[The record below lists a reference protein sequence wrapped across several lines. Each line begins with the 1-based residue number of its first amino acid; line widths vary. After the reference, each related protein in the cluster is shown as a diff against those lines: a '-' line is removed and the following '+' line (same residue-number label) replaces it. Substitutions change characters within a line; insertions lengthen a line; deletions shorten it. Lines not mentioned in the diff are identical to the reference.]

1 MPRLNDIK
9 ETVQQVAEAISFAV
23 GLETEIVDH
32 ELTIVGG
39 TGDYQKKLGEKEELG
54 KLESNF
60 LYARVLREGK
70 TVFVK
75 EALQDMNYDPL
86 TKLGKRRELAEIC
99 TPIVFEGKTIG
110 VIGLV
115 AFTREQQQHLLI
127 EREQLKL
134 FVERMADLLGAKAAE
149 QMMMRRME
157 QTRQEMT
164 TILETIHEGMLAVDR
179 HGVVE
184 YCNSNAATLLKT
196 TSQGL
201 VGQQLASL
209 MPGTAALEVLETG
222 EGYTEQEEILRTGP
236 HYFHFIVT
244 AKPMMEA
251 DHIRGMVISFRDIV
265 EARKLVYNLSEMSIT
280 FTFEDIIGHSE
291 KMQRAKLRAQQVAM
305 GASTVLIT
313 GESGTGK
320 ELFAR
325 AIHYASD
332 RRKGPFITVNC
343 GAIPETLL
351 ESELFGYEK
360 GAFTGARDKGKV
372 GKFELADSGTIFLD
386 EMGDMPLH
394 LQVKLLHVL
403 QNRRFERVGGN
414 KTIQVDV
421 RVITATNR
429 NLEEMMLE
437 KLFREDLYYRISVIP
452 LHLPSLRERREDIIE
467 LSRHF
472 LEKYNGFMN
481 KKIEGF
487 SPQVQQMFMNYTW
500 PGNVRELENAV
511 EYGVNM
517 TFSKEIK
524 MEAVPPKLQQLT
536 SEEGSYL
543 YGSSLQDIIKAKEK
557 DVLERKLK
565 EHGSSHDSKLAIARD
580 LGVSRATLYRK
591 LAEHHL
597 SQM

>member
-1 MPRLNDIK
+1 MPRLTDIK
-9 ETVQQVAEAISFAV
+9 ETTQQVAEAISLAV

-39 TGDYQKKLGEKEELG
+39 TGLYENRLGEKEELG

-75 EALQDMNYDPL
+75 EALRDMNYDPL
-86 TKLGKRRELAEIC
+86 TRLGKRQELAEIC
-99 TPIVFEGKTIG
+99 TPIISGDKIIG

-115 AFTREQQQHLLI
+115 AFTKEQQRHLLI
-127 EREQLKL
+127 EREQLKP

-149 QMMMRRME
+149 HMMMNRLE
-157 QTRQEMT
+157 QTREEMA
-164 TILETIHEGMLAVDR
+164 TILETIHEGMLAVDSKGIIE
-179 HGVVE
+179 H
-184 YCNSNAATLLKT
+184 CNSNAAALLKKKPEELRN
-196 TSQGL
+196 QPL
-201 VGQQLASL
+201 EAV
-209 MPGTAALEVLETG
+209 MPGTGALEVLKTG
-222 EGYTEQEEILRTGP
+222 EGYTEQEEILKTGS

-244 AKPMMEA
+244 VKPMMS
-251 DHIRGMVISFRDIV
+251 DHQIRGMVISFRDIV

-280 FTFEDIIGHSE
+280 YTFEDIIGDSE
-291 KMQRAKLRAQQVAM
+291 KMRKAKMRAQQVAM

-386 EMGDMPLH
+386 EIGDMPLH

-452 LHLPSLRERREDIIE
+452 LHLPPLRERREDILV
-467 LSRHF
+467 LSRYF
-472 LEKYNGFMN
+472 LNKYNGFMN
-481 KKIEGF
+481 KKIEDF
-487 SPQVQQMFMNYTW
+487 SQNVQQLFMKYGW

-517 TFSKEIK
+517 TFSKEIQLD
-524 MEAVPPKLQQLT
+524 AVPPKLQHLT
-536 SEEGSYL
+536 TDSGARFFGSTL
-543 YGSSLQDIIKAKEK
+543 QDLVKSTEKEILLQKIREYGSSHE
-557 DVLERKLK
+557 
-565 EHGSSHDSKLAIARD
+565 SKLIIARE

-591 LAEHHL
+591 LAEHHI
-597 SQM
+597 S

>member
-1 MPRLNDIK
+1 MPRLTNIK
-9 ETVQQVAEAISFAV
+9 ETTQQVAEAISLAV

-39 TGDYQKKLGEKEELG
+39 TGYYEKRLGEKEELG

-75 EALQDMNYDPL
+75 EALRDMNYDPL
-86 TKLGKRRELAEIC
+86 TRLGKRQELAEIC
-99 TPIVFEGKTIG
+99 TPIISGDRIIG

-127 EREQLKL
+127 EKEQLKP
-134 FVERMADLLGAKAAE
+134 FVERMAELLGAKAAE
-149 QMMMRRME
+149 YMMINRLE
-157 QTRQEMT
+157 QTREEMT
-164 TILETIHEGMLAVDR
+164 IILETIHEGMVAVDSQ
-179 HGVVE
+179 GVIE
-184 YCNSNAATLLKT
+184 YCNSNAAALLKK
-196 TSQGL
+196 SPEEL
-201 VGQQLASL
+201 VKQPLESV
-209 MPGTAALEVLETG
+209 MPGTGALEVLKTG
-222 EGYTEQEEILRTGP
+222 EGYTEQEEILKTGS

-244 AKPMMEA
+244 AKPMISEH
-251 DHIRGMVISFRDIV
+251 HIRGMVISFRDIV

-280 FTFEDIIGHSE
+280 YTFDDIIGDSE
-291 KMQRAKLRAQQVAM
+291 KMQKAKMRAQQVAM

-386 EMGDMPLH
+386 EIGDMPLH

-429 NLEEMMLE
+429 NLEEMMEE

-452 LHLPSLRERREDIIE
+452 LHLPPLRERREDVLV
-467 LSRHF
+467 LSRYF
-472 LEKYNGFMN
+472 LKKYNGFMN
-481 KKIEGF
+481 KKIQDF
-487 SPQVQQMFMNYTW
+487 SQGVQQLFMKYGW

-517 TFSKEIK
+517 TFSDEIK
-524 MEAVPPKLQQLT
+524 LDAVPPKLQHLT
-536 SEEGSYL
+536 NDPGTHFTGSTL
-543 YGSSLQDIIKAKEK
+543 QDLVKSTEKEILVQKIKEYGSSHE
-557 DVLERKLK
+557 
-565 EHGSSHDSKLAIARD
+565 SKLMIARE

-591 LAEHHL
+591 LSEHHL
-597 SQM
+597 S

>member
-1 MPRLNDIK
+1 MPNLTGMR
-9 ETVQQVAEAISFAV
+9 ETTQQVAEAISLAV

-39 TGDYQKKLGEKEELG
+39 TGPYSERLGEKEELG

-75 EALQDMNYDPL
+75 EALSDLTYDPL
-86 TKLGKRRELAEIC
+86 TRLGKRQELAEIC
-99 TPIVFEGKTIG
+99 TPIISHDKIIG

-115 AFTREQQQHLLI
+115 AFTKEQHQHLLI
-127 EREQLKL
+127 EKEKLKL
-134 FVERMADLLGAKAAE
+134 FVERMAELLGAKASE
-149 QMMMRRME
+149 IIMMQKMQ
-157 QTRQEMT
+157 QTREEMA
-164 TILETIHEGMLAVDR
+164 TILETIHEGMLAVNSQ
-179 HGVVE
+179 GIIE
-184 YCNSNAATLLKT
+184 YCNANAALLLKKDREE
-196 TSQGL
+196 L
-201 VGQQLASL
+201 VGQPLQEM
-209 MPGTAALEVLETG
+209 MPGTPALDVLETG
-222 EGYTEQEEILRTGP
+222 EGYTEQEEILKTGTK
-236 HYFHFIVT
+236 YLHFIVT
-244 AKPMMEA
+244 TRPIFDKKAV
-251 DHIRGMVISFRDIV
+251 RGLVVSFRDII

-280 FTFEDIIGHSE
+280 YTFDDIIGNSE
-291 KMQRAKLRAQQVAM
+291 KMQRAKTRARQVAL
-305 GASTVLIT
+305 GNSTVLIT

-332 RRKGPFITVNC
+332 RRNGPFITVNC

-360 GAFTGARDKGKV
+360 GAFTGARDKGKA

-386 EMGDMPLH
+386 EIGDMPLH

-429 NLEEMMLE
+429 NLEEMMRE

-452 LHLPSLRERREDIIE
+452 LLLPPLRERREDILE
-467 LSRHF
+467 LSRYF
-472 LEKYNGFMN
+472 LKKYNGYMN
-481 KKIEGF
+481 KNIKDF
-487 SPQVQQMFMNYTW
+487 SPEVQNLFLAYGW

-517 TFSKEIK
+517 SYTDQIHLDT
-524 MEAVPPKLQQLT
+524 VPPKLQ
-536 SEEGSYL
+536 YL
-543 YGSSLQDIIKAKEK
+543 NASPGQPLNRSSLQEQLKSTEK
-557 DVLERKLK
+557 DILIQKIR
-565 EHGSSHDSKLAIARD
+565 EHGSSHDSKLVIARE

-591 LAEHHL
+591 LAEHDM
-597 SQM
+597 S

>member
-1 MPRLNDIK
+1 MPRLIDIK
-9 ETVQQVAEAISFAV
+9 ETTQQVAEAISLAV

-32 ELTIVGG
+32 QLTIVGG
-39 TGDYQKKLGEKEELG
+39 TGYYENRLGQKEELG

-75 EALQDMNYDPL
+75 EALKDMNYDPL
-86 TKLGKRRELAEIC
+86 TRLGKRQELAEIC
-99 TPIVFEGKTIG
+99 TPIITGDKIIG

-115 AFTREQQQHLLI
+115 AFTKEQQQHLLI
-127 EREQLKL
+127 EKEQLQP

-149 QMMMRRME
+149 HMMMNRLE
-157 QTRQEMT
+157 QTREEMT
-164 TILETIHEGMLAVDR
+164 TILETIHEGMVAVDSQ
-179 HGVVE
+179 GFIE
-184 YCNSNAATLLKT
+184 YCNSNAAALLKKT
-196 TSQGL
+196 PEEL
-201 VGQQLASL
+201 VKQPLETV
-209 MPGTAALEVLETG
+209 MPGTGALEVLKTG
-222 EGYTEQEEILRTGP
+222 EGYTEQEEILKTGA

-244 AKPMMEA
+244 AKPMMS
-251 DHIRGMVISFRDIV
+251 DHHIRGMVISFRDIV

-280 FTFEDIIGHSE
+280 YTFDDIIGDSE
-291 KMQRAKLRAQQVAM
+291 KMQKSKMRAQQVAM
-305 GASTVLIT
+305 GSSTVLIT

-386 EMGDMPLH
+386 EIGDMPLH

-429 NLEEMMLE
+429 NLEDMMQE

-452 LHLPSLRERREDIIE
+452 LHLPPLRERREDILL
-467 LSRHF
+467 LSRYF
-472 LEKYNGFMN
+472 LKKYNGFMN
-481 KKIEGF
+481 KKIRDLSQG
-487 SPQVQQMFMNYTW
+487 VQQLFLKYGW

-517 TFSKEIK
+517 TFSDEIQLD
-524 MEAVPPKLQQLT
+524 AVPPKLQHLT
-536 SEEGSYL
+536 SEKGTHLTDSTLQDLIKSTEKEIL
-543 YGSSLQDIIKAKEK
+543 IQKIREYGSSHENKMM
-557 DVLERKLK
+557 
-565 EHGSSHDSKLAIARD
+565 IARE

-597 SQM
+597 S

>member
-1 MPRLNDIK
+1 MPRLTDIK
-9 ETVQQVAEAISFAV
+9 ETTQQVAEAISLAV

-39 TGDYQKKLGEKEELG
+39 TGFYEKRLGEKEELG

-75 EALQDMNYDPL
+75 EALRDMNYDPL
-86 TKLGKRRELAEIC
+86 TRLGKRQELAEIC
-99 TPIVFEGKTIG
+99 TPIISGDKIIG

-115 AFTREQQQHLLI
+115 AFTKEQQRHLLI
-127 EREQLKL
+127 EREQLKP

-149 QMMMRRME
+149 HMMMNRLE
-157 QTRQEMT
+157 QTREEMA
-164 TILETIHEGMLAVDR
+164 TILETIHEGMLAVDSQGMIE
-179 HGVVE
+179 H
-184 YCNSNAATLLKT
+184 CNSNAAALLKKKPED
-196 TSQGL
+196 L
-201 VGQQLASL
+201 VNQPLESI
-209 MPGTAALEVLETG
+209 MPGTGALEVLITG
-222 EGYTEQEEILRTGP
+222 EGYTEQEEILKTGA

-244 AKPMMEA
+244 VKPMMR
-251 DHIRGMVISFRDIV
+251 DHQIRGMVISFRDIV

-280 FTFEDIIGHSE
+280 YTFEDIIGDSE
-291 KMQRAKLRAQQVAM
+291 KMKKAKMRAQQVAM

-386 EMGDMPLH
+386 EIGDMPLH

-452 LHLPSLRERREDIIE
+452 LHLPPLRERRDDILV
-467 LSRHF
+467 LSRYF
-472 LEKYNGFMN
+472 LSKYNGFMN
-481 KKIEGF
+481 KKIVDF
-487 SPQVQQMFMNYTW
+487 SLSVQQLFMKYAW

-517 TFSKEIK
+517 TFSKEIQLD
-524 MEAVPPKLQQLT
+524 AVPPKLQHLT
-536 SEEGSYL
+536 TDSGIHFSGST
-543 YGSSLQDIIKAKEK
+543 LQDMVKSTEKEILVQK
-557 DVLERKLK
+557 IREF
-565 EHGSSHDSKLAIARD
+565 GSSHESKLIIARE

-591 LAEHHL
+591 LAEHHI
-597 SQM
+597 S

>member
-1 MPRLNDIK
+1 MPNLTEIR
-9 ETVQQVAEAISFAV
+9 ETTQRVAEAISLAV

-39 TGDYQKKLGEKEELG
+39 TGPYEPRLGKKEELG

-75 EALQDMNYDPL
+75 EALSDLTYDPL
-86 TKLGKRRELAEIC
+86 TRLGKRQELAEIC
-99 TPIVFEGKTIG
+99 TPIISGGKIIG

-115 AFTREQQQHLLI
+115 AFTKEQHQHLLI
-127 EREQLKL
+127 EKEKLKL
-134 FVERMADLLGAKAAE
+134 FVERMADLLGAKASE
-149 QMMMRRME
+149 TIMILEMQR
-157 QTRQEMT
+157 TREEMA
-164 TILETIHEGMLAVDR
+164 TILETIHEGMLAVDDR
-179 HGVVE
+179 GMVE
-184 YCNSNAATLLKT
+184 YCNANAALLLKKDREELIG
-196 TSQGL
+196 SH
-201 VGQQLASL
+201 LAAL
-209 MPGTAALEVLETG
+209 MPGTPALEVLKTG
-222 EGYTEQEEILRTGP
+222 EGYTEQEEILKNGNRNL
-236 HYFHFIVT
+236 HFIVT
-244 AKPMMEA
+244 AKPIVDQEW
-251 DHIRGMVISFRDIV
+251 IRGLVVSFRDII

-280 FTFEDIIGHSE
+280 YTFEDIIGDSE
-291 KMQRAKLRAQQVAM
+291 RMQRAKNRARQVAK
-305 GASTVLIT
+305 GNSTVLIT

-325 AIHYASD
+325 AIHYASS
-332 RRKGPFITVNC
+332 RCHGPFITVNC

-372 GKFELADSGTIFLD
+372 GKFELADTGTIFLD
-386 EMGDMPLH
+386 EIGDMPLR

-429 NLEEMMLE
+429 NLEEMMRD
-437 KLFREDLYYRISVIP
+437 KTFREDLYYRISVIP
-452 LHLPSLRERREDIIE
+452 LVLPPLRERKEDI
-467 LSRHF
+467 LPLARYF
-472 LEKYNGFMN
+472 LQKYNGFMN
-481 KKIEGF
+481 KKIHGF
-487 SPQVQQMFMNYTW
+487 SDEVQQLFTGYQW

-517 TFSKEIK
+517 TFGDCVEMDS
-524 MEAVPPKLQQLT
+524 VPPKLQHLLVEPGQMLR
-536 SEEGSYL
+536 Y
-543 YGSSLQDIIKAKEK
+543 SSLQEQMKSIEKEILLNK
-557 DVLERKLK
+557 IQ
-565 EHGSSHDSKLAIARD
+565 EHGSTHESKLVIAKE

-591 LAEHHL
+591 LSEHHI
-597 SQM
+597 S

>member
-1 MPRLNDIK
+1 MPRLTDIK
-9 ETVQQVAEAISFAV
+9 ETTQQVAEAISLAV

-32 ELTIVGG
+32 QLTIVGG
-39 TGDYQKKLGEKEELG
+39 TGYYEKRLGQKEELG

-75 EALQDMNYDPL
+75 EALKDMNYDPL
-86 TKLGKRRELAEIC
+86 TRLGKRQELAEIC
-99 TPIVFEGKTIG
+99 TPIITGNKTIG

-115 AFTREQQQHLLI
+115 AFTKEQQQHLLI
-127 EREQLKL
+127 ERDQLKP
-134 FVERMADLLGAKAAE
+134 FVERMAELLGAKAAE
-149 QMMMRRME
+149 HMMINRLE
-157 QTRQEMT
+157 QTREEMA
-164 TILETIHEGMLAVDR
+164 TILETIHEGMVAVDSQ
-179 HGVVE
+179 GFIE
-184 YCNSNAATLLKT
+184 YCNSNAAVLLRKT
-196 TSQGL
+196 PEEL
-201 VGQQLASL
+201 VKQPLETV
-209 MPGTAALEVLETG
+209 MPGTGALEVLKTG
-222 EGYTEQEEILRTGP
+222 KGYTEQEEILKTGSR
-236 HYFHFIVT
+236 YFHFIVT
-244 AKPMMEA
+244 AKPMMNG
-251 DHIRGMVISFRDIV
+251 DQIRGMVISFRDIV

-280 FTFEDIIGHSE
+280 YTFDDIIGDSE
-291 KMQRAKLRAQQVAM
+291 IMQKSKMRALQVSM

-386 EMGDMPLH
+386 EIGDMPLH

-452 LHLPSLRERREDIIE
+452 LHLPPLRERREDILM
-467 LSRHF
+467 LSRYF
-472 LEKYNGFMN
+472 LNKYNGFMN
-481 KKIEGF
+481 KKIRDF
-487 SPQVQQMFMNYTW
+487 SQSVQQLFMKYGW

-517 TFSKEIK
+517 TFADEIQLD
-524 MEAVPPKLQQLT
+524 AVPPKLQHLT
-536 SEEGSYL
+536 ADNGTHLTGSTL
-543 YGSSLQDIIKAKEK
+543 QDLIKSTEKEILAQKIGEYGSSHE
-557 DVLERKLK
+557 
-565 EHGSSHDSKLAIARD
+565 SKLIIARE

-597 SQM
+597 S